1 MTRRR
6 RLLNRRGMHMT
17 EWAILFGLIATAFL
31 TIQVYVRR
39 ALQARVMNA
48 TDALTSINANIVS
61 NGDPTNLHA
70 NFINQKQAEPYY
82 QEAFYNTYQ
91 ESVEQEHL
99 GGGNVKL
106 EKVSDVTARGA
117 GGYQKQKTGAN
128 NRRQEVENLWKD

>member
-1 MTRRR
+1 MTRRC

-48 TDALTSINANIVS
+48 ADAFTSINATIAS
-61 NGDPTNLHA
+61 NGDPTLKA
-70 NFINQKQAEPYY
+70 TFINQRQAEPYY

-99 GGGNVKL
+99 GGGKIQI

-117 GGYQKQKTGAN
+117 GGSQKQKSAV
-128 NRRQEVENLWKD
+128 NRQKVENLWKD

>member
-1 MTRRR
+1 MRRHTI
-6 RLLNRRGMHMT
+6 LNRRGMHMT

-48 TDALTSINANIVS
+48 TDALTSINATIVS
-61 NGDPTNLHA
+61 NNDPTLTA

-99 GGGNVKL
+99 GGGNVKI

-117 GGYQKQKTGAN
+117 GGYQKQKAGAN

>member
-1 MTRRR
+1 MNR
-6 RLLNRRGMHMT
+6 RLRILNRRGMHMT

-48 TDALTSINANIVS
+48 ADAFTSINATIVS
-61 NGDPTNLHA
+61 NNDPTLKA
-70 NFINQKQAEPYY
+70 TFINQKQAEPYY
-82 QEAFYNTYQ
+82 QEAFYKTYS
-91 ESVEQEHL
+91 ESVEQEHA

-117 GGYQKQKTGAN
+117 GGYQKQKTSAN
-128 NRRQEVENLWKD
+128 NRRQQVENLWKD